1 MRVFFPVD
9 TGSIVACQMSLLSY
23 QASNQ
28 GMSVSRPPLVIRGPL
43 TDVYGGSVSALR
55 TPPATLA
62 AASANS
68 PRTPYMSG
76 RLDGFLAS
84 HSAEALPSLSVESFG
99 LLDGALDEFDGA
111 TAQQLALF
119 QD

>member
-1 MRVFFPVD
+1 
-9 TGSIVACQMSLLSY
+9 MSRS
-23 QASNQ
+23 
-28 GMSVSRPPLVIRGPL
+28 PLVIRGPL
-43 TDVYGGSVSALR
+43 TDVYGVSVSALR

-76 RLDGFLAS
+76 RLDGFLAG
-84 HSAEALPSLSVESFG
+84 HSAEALPSPSVESFG
-99 LLDGALDEFDGA
+99 LFDGALDEFDGA